1 MRRSCCS
8 GARSTQP
15 GPHPPQE
22 PLRGYNEVIVGRC
35 YLACYPTVPLGWMKP
50 VHRTQPHGG
59 TTLTTERT
67 RPPKRRIQAIHV
79 HMVCFEWFK
88 SQVQTGR
95 GGTLVHGHPF
105 LCPYFLSTNY
115 KSVAVYSTGD
125 RASEQPGRLR
135 CGGPR
140 VVAPGPSKKGQAP
153 QVARLATNVS
163 SPHHNPSS
171 QSLNFPEQSLNLTIP
186 SP

>member
-1 MRRSCCS
+1 MNHPRVPPLFFCFLSKGFGSRIQTPRSPRATQATLGVFSVSLNPSLHAVCS
-8 GARSTQP
+8 TT
-15 GPHPPQE
+15 PQE

-88 SQVQTGR
+88 SQVQAGR
-95 GGTLVHGHPF
+95 GGTLVR
-105 LCPYFLSTNY
+105 CTNAVQCLSTMHPICLPY
-115 KSVAVYSTGD
+115 
-125 RASEQPGRLR
+125 AS
-135 CGGPR
+135 
-140 VVAPGPSKKGQAP
+140 
-153 QVARLATNVS
+153 
-163 SPHHNPSS
+163 H
-171 QSLNFPEQSLNLTIP
+171 
-186 SP
+186 